1 MLDSPELR
9 ALGRA
14 AAQEVGA
21 EADGGP
27 VAYYAK
33 DERGSTAFL
42 VVDGAGA
49 RHAADFVL
57 DRPNPQGVRGELW
70 AELIAISQEE
80 A

>member
-21 EADGGP
+21 EQDGGP
-27 VAYYAK
+27 MAYYAK

-49 RHAADFVL
+49 RHAADFL
-57 DRPNPQGVRGELW
+57 HDKPRQKGARAELW

-80 A
+80 G